1 MDQVYDINGI
11 MDFIPHRYPFLLI
24 DRIIEIEEGK
34 RIVALKN
41 VTMNEP
47 FFQGHFPGIPVM
59 PGVLMV
65 EAIAQA
71 GCVLGYASSFQE
83 KGGLLFFTGIDKV
96 KFRKPVVPGDQLIIE
111 VETLKQRAKVV
122 KMRGT
127 VKVDDKLVV
136 EAEFMAAKGEKP

>member
-1 MDQVYDINGI
+1 MEQTYDIQGI
-11 MDFIPHRYPFLLI
+11 MDFLPHRYPFLLI
-24 DRIIEIEEGK
+24 DRVLEVEPNK
-34 RIVALKN
+34 RLVALKN

-65 EAIAQA
+65 EAMAQA
-71 GCVLGYASSFQE
+71 GCMLGYASGFQE
-83 KGGLLFFTGIDKV
+83 KGGLLFFTSIDKV

-111 VETLKQRAKVV
+111 VEVLKQRTKVV

-127 VKVDDKLVV
+127 VKVDDKLAV
-136 EAEFMAAKGEKP
+136 EAEFMAAKGEA